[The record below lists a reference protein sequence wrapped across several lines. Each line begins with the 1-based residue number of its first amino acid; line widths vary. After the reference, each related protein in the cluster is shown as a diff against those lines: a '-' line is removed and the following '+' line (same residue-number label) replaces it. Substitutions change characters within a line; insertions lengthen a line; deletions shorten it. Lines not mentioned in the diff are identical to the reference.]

1 MKILFISIF
10 FLSFVFSN
18 DLKINILY
26 LEEIIKKPPVLSNII
41 DEPKDSGLIGA
52 KLAIKDS
59 NRSAM
64 FINQKYSLKTIVSK
78 KQDELIKEF
87 ESFIEKG
94 NSYVLTNV
102 SYSLFLKLQ
111 NHKYISKVLLINT
124 SLNDN
129 SLRKNFCAKN
139 VLHTIA
145 SNAMLYDA
153 LSQFLVKR
161 DWKKVLLIKGNKK
174 EDIKIV
180 KAIKKSFKKFNVNIV
195 DEKVWISSSDIRR
208 KAQSEMPVFTQSKDH
223 DLVVV
228 ADFHGDFGEY
238 IYFNTW
244 LPRPLA
250 GTQGLKAVT
259 WHKVIEAWGAA
270 QLQKRFEKFSKR
282 WMNSKDYASY
292 VAIKTI
298 VRAISHTKDLDLK
311 TNVDFIYSDKFNLG
325 AYKGRKL
332 TFRDFNGQLRQPISL
347 VHSKALV
354 STSPQAGF
362 LHPITDLDT
371 LGINQYEMRCK

>member
-1 MKILFISIF
+1 MKFLFITL
-10 FLSFVFSN
+10 FLFSYSFSN
-18 DLKINILY
+18 DLTINILY

-41 DEPKDSGLIGA
+41 EEAKDSGLKGA

-59 NRSAM
+59 NRSSI
-64 FINQKYSLKTIVSK
+64 FIHQKYILETKVSK
-78 KQDELIKEF
+78 KQDVLIKKF
-87 ESFIEKG
+87 ENFVKKG
-94 NSYVLTNV
+94 SSYILVNV
-102 SYSLFLKLQ
+102 SYDLFLKLQ
-111 NHKYISKVLLINT
+111 KHKLSSKVLLINT

-129 SLRKNFCAKN
+129 SLRLNICDKNI
-139 VLHTIA
+139 LHTIA

-153 LSQFLVKR
+153 LAQFLVKR
-161 DWKKVLLIKGNKK
+161 DWKKVLLIKGIK
-174 EDIKIV
+174 EEDKKIV
-180 KAIKKSFKKFNVNIV
+180 KAIKKSFRKFQINII
-195 DEKVWISSSDIRR
+195 DEKTWQSTSDIRR
-208 KAQSEMPVFTQSKDH
+208 KAQKEMPTFTQSKEH

-228 ADFHGDFGEY
+228 ADFYGDFGEY

-270 QLQKRFEKFSKR
+270 QLQKRFEKFAKR

-292 VAIKTI
+292 VAIQTI
-298 VRAISHTKDLDLK
+298 VRSIMHTKNLDLK
-311 TNVDFIYSDKFNLG
+311 TNLDFIYSSKFDLG

-332 TFRDFNGQLRQPISL
+332 TFRNFNGQLRQPISL

-354 STSPQAGF
+354 STSPQVGF
-362 LHPITDLDT
+362 LHPFSDLDT
-371 LGINQYEMRCK
+371 LGINKHEMRCK